1 METCI
6 FQGAFISR
14 EWEFSQLLERS
25 GERCY
30 LRGGA
35 DTCTLRGEDC
45 RYCGAFHAISENFVL
60 DD

>member
-1 METCI
+1 VTPIHETS
-6 FQGAFISR
+6 GL
-14 EWEFSQLLERS
+14 EEFSQLLEQS

-35 DTCTLRGEDC
+35 DTLTLRGEDC
-45 RYCGAFHAISENFVL
+45 RYYGAFHAISENFVL

>member
-6 FQGAFISR
+6 FQRAGGIR
-14 EWEFSQLLERS
+14 R
-25 GERCY
+25 RCY

-35 DTCTLRGEDC
+35 DTLTLRGEDC
-45 RYCGAFHAISENFVL
+45 RYCGAFHSISENFVL

>member
-6 FQGAFISR
+6 FQGAFTSG
-14 EWEFSQLLERS
+14 S

-45 RYCGAFHAISENFVL
+45 RDCGAFHAISENFVL